1 MDFTLVIVGIAAFVT
16 GFSKFSV
23 GGLGMLIAPILMLA
37 FPGQQAL
44 GVMLPMYLLADLMV
58 ITLYRREIAWPVLLS
73 FVPLQILGM
82 GLGSLL
88 LARIDAHTFSTLTG
102 CLILLMMALDL
113 FKSPRTRR
121 WMESRLVARV
131 IGLLTGLISMLA
143 SAGGPL
149 ASLYMMSMQLS
160 RTAYVSTRAWSF
172 LFIDLAKIPLLGSL
186 GLLHPDS
193 VTHLG
198 YALPALL
205 LGAGIGYLLLKWL
218 DMRHFKWL
226 IRLVSL
232 FASGHLLMG

>member
-1 MDFTLVIVGIAAFVT
+1 MDPTLLILGIAAFVT

-44 GVMLPMYLLADLMV
+44 GVMLPMYLIADLMV
-58 ITLYRREIAWPVLLS
+58 VALYRREIAWPVLLA
-73 FVPLQILGM
+73 FVPLQVLGM

-88 LARIDAHTFSTLTG
+88 LANIDGRTFSVMTG

-113 FKSPRTRR
+113 FKGPRAQR
-121 WMESRLVARV
+121 WMESRAMTRF

-149 ASLYMMSMQLS
+149 ASLYMMSMKLS
-160 RTAYVSTRAWSF
+160 RVAYVSTRAWSF

-186 GLLHPDS
+186 GLLHPD
-193 VTHLG
+193 VVVHLG
-198 YALPALL
+198 YALPTLL
-205 LGAGIGYLLLKWL
+205 LGAGIGYLLLRHL
-218 DMRHFKWL
+218 QMRHFKWL

-232 FASGHLLMG
+232 FASTHLILG

>member
-1 MDFTLVIVGIAAFVT
+1 MDPTIIILGIAAFVT

-44 GVMLPMYLLADLMV
+44 GVMLPMYLVADLMV
-58 ITLYRREIAWPVLLS
+58 IALYRREIAWPVLLS
-73 FVPLQILGM
+73 FVPLQVVGM

-88 LARIDAHTFSTLTG
+88 LARIDAHTFSALTG
-102 CLILLMMALDL
+102 ALILLMMALDL
-113 FKSPRTRR
+113 FKSPRTQR
-121 WMESRLVARV
+121 WMESRAMTRV
-131 IGLLTGLISMLA
+131 TGLLTGLISMLA

-149 ASLYMMSMQLS
+149 ASLYMMSMKLS

-172 LFIDLAKIPLLGSL
+172 LFIDLAKIPLLGAL
-186 GLLHPDS
+186 GLLHPDAMMQ
-193 VTHLG
+193 LG

-226 IRLVSL
+226 IRLVAL